1 LRGVAG
7 TRIKKNAGTR
17 CYAWA
22 LGKCEVHV
30 RTQEHERLAHARMHG
45 LARIHAWQTHALQ
58 EETAGGRGAYVLR
71 GEGGSSR
78 VGS

>member
-1 LRGVAG
+1 MCTHAHMHECMRV
-7 TRIKKNAGTR
+7 
-17 CYAWA
+17 CWQ
-22 LGKCEVHV
+22 CEAHV

-45 LARIHAWQTHALQ
+45 LARINAWRTHALQ